1 MLEPVGVSETGLKRQ
16 EAPAGRLELIQDG
29 VTGLGVPPINVAVI
43 VLVPNP
49 PCCTMIPPAFD
60 RT

>member
-1 MLEPVGVSETGLKRQ
+1 MLEPVGVSESGLKRQ
-16 EAPAGRLELIQDG
+16 EAPAGKVELIQNS
-29 VTGLGVPPINVAVI
+29 VTGSEVPLFNVAVI